1 MNAFKFGGIKN
12 LKRNKAREEAF
23 CALFEYE
30 VTKCSVE
37 EIMETAAESRDS
49 RFDDYAAKLFKTAVF
64 NLAHVDD
71 IIGRYS
77 ASWKLERLP
86 KVTTAVLRLALTEI
100 LYFDDIPESVS
111 ANEAVEL
118 AKKFALTED
127 ASYINGILGAFI
139 KDKNKI

>member
-1 MNAFKFGGIKN
+1 M
-12 LKRNKAREEAF
+12 KRKLAREEAF

-30 VTKCSVE
+30 ITKNSVE
-37 EIMETAAESRDS
+37 EIMEAAAESRDS
-49 RFDDYAAKLFKTAVF
+49 SFDEYAEKLFKTVVF

-71 IIGRYS
+71 IINKYS
-77 ASWKLERLP
+77 ASWKIERLP

-139 KDKNKI
+139 KDKNQI